1 MDVAHRMNATIPPLD
16 YSAGL
21 AAYSSGT
28 CLDGDSVR
36 MLYGMAPY
44 QRDAFADALSGI
56 SCAGGTTPLADAVD
70 VSAAALGS
78 QRGDTALI
86 IISDFASIDSGRV
99 TAAVEALQSGSNGEL
114 CVHTV
119 TIGDGGS
126 WDRQT
131 AEAVAASTSCGS
143 AVTAADIAAPDS
155 MANYVRDVLLAAAP
169 PAQAPAVTYEK
180 NTLST
185 AALFDFDSAVLKD
198 SGKAALQELGDAIK
212 ARGAR
217 VVDIDIIGHTDSIGP
232 AEYNMDLSVR
242 RAESVRDYLVS
253 EGVDAGI
260 IDVSGEGETN
270 PIASNDTA
278 EGRAQNR
285 RVEVN
290 VGIEQAAN

>member
-1 MDVAHRMNATIPPLD
+1 
-16 YSAGL
+16 
-21 AAYSSGT
+21 
-28 CLDGDSVR
+28 
-36 MLYGMAPY
+36 
-44 QRDAFADALSGI
+44 
-56 SCAGGTTPLADAVD
+56 
-70 VSAAALGS
+70 
-78 QRGDTALI
+78 
-86 IISDFASIDSGRV
+86 
-99 TAAVEALQSGSNGEL
+99 
-114 CVHTV
+114 
-119 TIGDGGS
+119 
-126 WDRQT
+126 
-131 AEAVAASTSCGS
+131 
-143 AVTAADIAAPDS
+143 
-155 MANYVRDVLLAAAP
+155 
-169 PAQAPAVTYEK
+169 VTYEK